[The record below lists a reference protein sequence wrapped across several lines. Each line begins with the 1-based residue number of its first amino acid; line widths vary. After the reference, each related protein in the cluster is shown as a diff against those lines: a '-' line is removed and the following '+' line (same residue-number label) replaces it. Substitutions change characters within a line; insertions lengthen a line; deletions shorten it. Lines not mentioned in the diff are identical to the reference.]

1 MGRAID
7 LFVTYRFIK
16 LLVTPFEKTDAYRLG
31 IIDADGKR
39 ILVPGTTNKPTPL
52 RTVEEKSAYTVLH
65 KLVFNIKKI
74 FAKVPGLRTKLGTY
88 AAALF
93 LLKDTF
99 KESVDDP
106 DIFEKEFMKYLKEQ
120 GYEID
125 DTISEEVIG
134 FGEVLPKGEY
144 KLANDIL
151 NKEEEELSAKKGDK
165 VVAFDDEAPVDTILG
180 VDIFPVVHVK
190 TQEKIYSGNEREK
203 IISYT
208 LTSIQ
213 TILAQNRFAKIAYEY
228 FKSLKEPYVS
238 PIASNIIKPI
248 ILMSLIKLKVK
259 NKLEFTNMNLKKS
272 LNSIKNKIGEIL
284 GHYPNLLVNISELTP
299 KAIPSSDIIKKY
311 QRNL

>member
-16 LLVTPFEKTDAYRLG
+16 LLVTPFEKTDAFTLG

-39 ILVPGTTNKPTPL
+39 ILEPGTTNKPTIL

-74 FAKVPGLRTKLGTY
+74 FGKVPGLRTKLGTY

-106 DIFEKEFMKYLKEQ
+106 DVFEKEFMKYLKEE

-125 DTISEEVIG
+125 NSISEEVIG
-134 FGEVLPKGEY
+134 FGEVLPKGDY

-165 VVAFDDEAPVDTILG
+165 VVAYDDEAPIDTILG

-190 TQEKIYSGNEREK
+190 TQEKIYVGLED
-203 IISYT
+203 
-208 LTSIQ
+208 LIQ
-213 TILAQNRFAKIAYEY
+213 
-228 FKSLKEPYVS
+228 
-238 PIASNIIKPI
+238 
-248 ILMSLIKLKVK
+248 
-259 NKLEFTNMNLKKS
+259 
-272 LNSIKNKIGEIL
+272 
-284 GHYPNLLVNISELTP
+284 
-299 KAIPSSDIIKKY
+299 
-311 QRNL
+311 